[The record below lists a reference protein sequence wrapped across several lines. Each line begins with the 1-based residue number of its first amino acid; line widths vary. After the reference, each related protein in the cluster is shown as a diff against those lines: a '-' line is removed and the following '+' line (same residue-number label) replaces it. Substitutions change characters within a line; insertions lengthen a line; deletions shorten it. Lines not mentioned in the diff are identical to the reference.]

1 MKTCLMLLIAFISYG
16 AHAQE
21 FLKGRVQSRNK
32 GHQIAA
38 VCAVNEHNACLGYQ
52 FYVLPN
58 GKEAS
63 AKIITKKIF
72 SSHELERLKVP
83 GVGYNVFNH
92 RDNTE
97 GTITGDL
104 WEILSER
111 NATFGESKV
120 AEVADDVGYTVGYI
134 VLTPFAVVG
143 DVIGY
148 GIGSPFHLIHKASRN
163 SKINKLIRSVE
174 NDKIEKI
181 DIGRF
186 NSLVSELRRIG
197 RDQEEYE
204 QE

>member
-1 MKTCLMLLIAFISYG
+1 MKTSLMLLIVFISAG
-16 AHAQE
+16 AHAHD
-21 FLKGRVQSRNK
+21 FLKGRLQSRNK

-38 VCAVNEHNACLGYQ
+38 VCAVNEHNTCLGYQ
-52 FYVLPN
+52 FYLLPN
-58 GKEAS
+58 GNEAS
-63 AKIITKKIF
+63 SNIITKKFF
-72 SSHELERLKVP
+72 SSNELESLKVP
-83 GVGYNVFNH
+83 GVGYNVFTD
-92 RDNTE
+92 RDSTE

-111 NATFGESKV
+111 NSTFGESKV

-134 VLTPFAVVG
+134 VLTPFTVVG

-197 RDQEEYE
+197 REQEEFE
-204 QE
+204 Q